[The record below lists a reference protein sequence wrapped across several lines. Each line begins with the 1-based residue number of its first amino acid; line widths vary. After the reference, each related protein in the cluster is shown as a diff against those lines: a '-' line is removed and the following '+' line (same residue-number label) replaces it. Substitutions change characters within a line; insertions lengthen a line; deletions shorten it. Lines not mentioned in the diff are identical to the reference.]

1 MTGFGTAQGK
11 AQALSVSHP
20 SATVA
25 ELIASPFPEDLLAA
39 AGHVGLEEDQALA
52 LLRRNDLLPAAFEA
66 LARNPVASKS
76 RKTLLKL
83 VQHGRVPRHV
93 ALPLL
98 RRLFAFELMDVALS
112 PTAAADLKLVAEQLL
127 IDKLEAISL
136 GERINMARRASAGV
150 ASGLLLQDER
160 AVIEA
165 ALQNPRMTEA
175 SIVKAVSA
183 AKNPSKLIEIVV
195 EHAKWSLRREI
206 QLAVLR
212 RPETPEPIV
221 MRIARALPRPVI
233 DELLKELRL
242 PERKAELQRQ
252 QNRRR

>member
-11 AQALSVSHP
+11 AQPLSVSHP
-20 SATVA
+20 SAAVP
-25 ELIASPFPEDLLAA
+25 ELIASVFPEDLLAA
-39 AGHVGLEEDQALA
+39 AGHASLEEDQALA
-52 LLRRNDLLPAAFEA
+52 LLHRNDLPSTAFEA
-66 LARNPVASKS
+66 LARNPVAIKS

-83 VQHGRVPRHV
+83 VQHARVPRHV

-127 IDKLEAISL
+127 IDKLEAISF
-136 GERINMARRASAGV
+136 GERINMARRASASI
-150 ASGLLLQDER
+150 ASALLLQDER
-160 AVIEA
+160 TVIEA
-165 ALQNPRMTEA
+165 ALQNPRMIEA

-183 AKNPSKLIEIVV
+183 ADSPGTLIEILV
-195 EHAKWSLRREI
+195 EHTKWSLRREI

-233 DELLKELRL
+233 YELLKELRL
-242 PERKAELQRQ
+242 PERKAELQRCLLEK
-252 QNRRR
+252 

>member
-1 MTGFGTAQGK
+1 MTRFGTAQAK
-11 AQALSVSHP
+11 AQPLSLSRP
-20 SATVA
+20 SAAVS

-39 AGHVGLEEDQALA
+39 AGHVGLEEDHALA

-66 LARNPVASKS
+66 LVRNPVASKS

-83 VQHGRVPRHV
+83 VQHARAPRHV
-93 ALPLL
+93 VLRLL
-98 RRLFAFELMDVALS
+98 RRLFAFELMEVALS
-112 PTAAADLKLVAEQLL
+112 PTAPPDLKLVAEQLL

-136 GERINMARRASAGV
+136 GERINMARRASAGI

-165 ALQNPRMTEA
+165 ALQNPRMTEG
-175 SIVKAVSA
+175 SVVKALSA
-183 AKNPSKLIEIVV
+183 AKNPTTLIAIVV

-233 DELLKELRL
+233 YELLKELRL
-242 PERKAELQRQ
+242 PERKAELQRCLLGG
-252 QNRRR
+252 

>member
-1 MTGFGTAQGK
+1 MTGFGTALGK
-11 AQALSVSHP
+11 AQPLSVSRP

-25 ELIASPFPEDLLAA
+25 ELIAGVFPEDLVAA
-39 AGHVGLEEDQALA
+39 AGHPSLEEDQALA
-52 LLRRNDLLPAAFEA
+52 LLNRHDLSPAAFEA

-83 VQHGRVPRHV
+83 VQHVRVPRHV

-112 PTAAADLKLVAEQLL
+112 STAAPDLKLVAEQLL
-127 IDKLEAISL
+127 IDKLQAISL
-136 GERINMARRASAGV
+136 GERINIARRASAGI
-150 ASGLLLQDER
+150 ASALLLQDER

-175 SIVKAVSA
+175 SIVKAIGA
-183 AKNPSKLIEIVV
+183 ADSLGTLIEILVA
-195 EHAKWSLRREI
+195 HTKWSLRREI

-233 DELLKELRL
+233 YGLLKELRL
-242 PERKAELQRQ
+242 PERKAELQRCLLEG
-252 QNRRR
+252 